1 MELRGFIAHT
11 AAWLAILLACFTPA
25 GAQDIW
31 MTRSAHI
38 TFFSSAPLEDIEAE
52 NKSVTCIFKPAS
64 GELAFKV
71 LMKSFRFERAAMQDH
86 FNTQYLHTDEFPN
99 ATFSGKLVSDAPI
112 DPGAEA
118 SQEVTAT
125 GELTMHGVTRT
136 VSHSGTVKTSGGKLE
151 LHAVFPVLL
160 EDYNVKIPTNYVR
173 NISREI
179 EITVH
184 AILEPYER

>member
-1 MELRGFIAHT
+1 MAHT
-11 AAWLAILLACFTPA
+11 AAWLAVLLAWTSPA
-25 GAQDIW
+25 AAQDIW

-38 TFFSSAPLEDIEAE
+38 SFFSSAPLEDIEAD
-52 NKSVTCIFKPAS
+52 NKSVTCIYKPGS
-64 GELAFKV
+64 GKLAFKV

-99 ATFSGKLVSDAPI
+99 ATFSGKLVSAAPI
-112 DPGAEA
+112 DPAVEGSHA
-118 SQEVTAT
+118 VTAT
-125 GELTMHGVTRT
+125 GELTIHGISRP
-136 VSHSGTVKTSGGKLE
+136 VSHAGTVKSSGGRLE

-179 EITVH
+179 EVTVH

>member
-1 MELRGFIAHT
+1 MAHT
-11 AAWLAILLACFTPA
+11 AAWLAIMLAGPAPA

-38 TFFSSAPLEDIEAE
+38 SFFSGAPLEDIEAE

-64 GELAFKV
+64 GELAFKA

-99 ATFSGKLVSDAPI
+99 ATFSGKLVSAAPI
-112 DPGAEA
+112 DPAVEA
-118 SQEVTAT
+118 GHEVTAT
-125 GELTMHGVTRT
+125 GELTIHGVTRP
-136 VSHSGTVKTSGGKLE
+136 VSHTGTVKVSGGKLE
-151 LHAVFPVLL
+151 LHAVFPVVL

-173 NISREI
+173 NISREVA
-179 EITVH
+179 ITVN
-184 AILEPYER
+184 AVLEPYER